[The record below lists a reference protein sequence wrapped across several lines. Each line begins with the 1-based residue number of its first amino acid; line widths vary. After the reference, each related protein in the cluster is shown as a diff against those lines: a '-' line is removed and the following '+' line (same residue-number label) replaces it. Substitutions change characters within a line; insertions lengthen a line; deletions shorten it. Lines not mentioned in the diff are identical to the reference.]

1 LIDRAAFLNS
11 LIGKR
16 WAANARGPE
25 AYDCFHLMAHI
36 ERTLAGR
43 DVGDLSMPPDPSWS
57 WMVQAVEAHPA
68 RKRWREVPIGK
79 MGVVKAADLSVVLM
93 ARRNNP
99 AHVGVWLKPE
109 TVVIHAEQ
117 TRDNDGRVVCDS
129 LANLHVKGWQKLR
142 FYEPI

>member
-1 LIDRAAFLNS
+1 MTDRVAFLNS

-16 WAANARGPE
+16 WAANAKGPD

-43 DVGDLSMPPDPSWS
+43 DVGDLDMPANPTWD
-57 WMVQAVEAHPA
+57 WMIKAVEGHPA
-68 RKRWREVPIGK
+68 RKTWREVPAGK
-79 MGVVKAADLSVVLM
+79 MGIVKAADLSVVLM
-93 ARRNNP
+93 ARVKNA

-109 TVVIHAEQ
+109 GLVIHAEQ
-117 TRDNDGRVVCDS
+117 TDDDDGRVVCDGI
-129 LANLHVKGWQKLR
+129 AELHAKGWQRLR